1 MKKLISWLLMIL
13 IWFIDYLFAFEIN
26 LNVDRNTININN
38 PLKLKLSIKN
48 DKNSSVS
55 IQKIKWLNNFD
66 IIGQNQFQSMSSE
79 IKIINWKQKT
89 KTIINQTLLLILQ
102 AKKTWTYTIWP
113 AIIKVW
119 DKIYKSNTIKIK
131 ITWSKIMI
139 WNSSLNIPTQINQT
153 ENKQFQIWT
162 NKENKK
168 EKQIISFYKIALYL
182 GLLSII
188 WWVLLVYALKS
199 KEEEKILQQDE
210 DKKSNIEN
218 TTKNIKQTISP
229 LSFLEKYW
237 IKNPE
242 TKTYSELM
250 QEIKTNNINLT
261 DEEKQIIEDE
271 LIGKFKN

>member
-66 IIGQNQFQSMSSE
+66 IIGQNQFQGMSSE